1 MKRDDNVR
9 KNRRSWERQRKMN
22 EQELQLTHERWE
34 AVVMHRAIELYGVD
48 KQIDQAEQEMIELL
62 DALKHRQRP
71 NRVANVCEEIADVEI
86 MLDQLKLIFHV
97 ADAVANIRTQKLAR
111 LEKRMNGGIKY
122 ERAR

>member
-1 MKRDDNVR
+1 
-9 KNRRSWERQRKMN
+9 MN